1 MQNSVALH
9 YFKMRLS
16 GAICLLTSGGRGGG
30 GGGLV
35 TWVFFGWVC
44 AAWNSKLAPRF
55 KKISPKTDTPF

>member
-16 GAICLLTSGGRGGG
+16 GAICLLTSGVGGG
-30 GGGLV
+30 GVGF

-55 KKISPKTDTPF
+55 KKISPKTDTPI